1 MKKNHGGRRATVL
14 ASALAS
20 AMCCT
25 GAAAQTQVTLYGIVD
40 IAVAHTDH
48 NDTAG
53 NSSTKLST
61 LTGSLPSRFGLRGSE
76 DLGNGIAAVFTL
88 EGGFGPDTGM
98 LGQGGRLFGRQ
109 SWVGLKG
116 PWGTVQLGRV
126 PTMTFHAL
134 AKSDVVGPNLF
145 SISSIDPYLPNA
157 RSDNTVGWLGTF
169 GAVTAGATYSLGRDA
184 AAAGGPSATNCGGE
198 VPRDAQA
205 CRQAS
210 ALLGYDTGAFGVNA
224 SWDKLRGGTGAAGG
238 LNSSSH
244 YDRRVTVNG
253 YAMVRGARVGAGFIA
268 RTTDAAVSV
277 VRSNLAYLGAS
288 LPLGGPL
295 TLDVQVARRNTKDS
309 PEDTNLAI
317 ARLMYSLSKRTALH
331 GTIGRMDN
339 RGNAAVPLD
348 AGGAVAPG
356 RAQHGVMVGLRH
368 IF

>member
-1 MKKNHGGRRATVL
+1 MNKKHGGRGAAVL
-14 ASALAS
+14 AAALAS
-20 AMCCT
+20 ATCD
-25 GAAAQTQVTLYGIVD
+25 ASAQTQVTPYGIVD
-40 IAVAHTDH
+40 IALAHTDH
-48 NDTAG
+48 NDAAG
-53 NSSTKLST
+53 NASTKLST

-76 DLGNGIAAVFTL
+76 DFGNGIAAVFTL

-169 GAVTAGATYSLGRDA
+169 GAVTAGATYSLGRNA
-184 AAAGGPSATNCGGE
+184 AAAGGPSATNCFGE
-198 VPRDAQA
+198 APRDVQA

-210 ALLGYDTGAFGVNA
+210 VLLGYDTGTYGVNA
-224 SWDKLRGGTGAAGG
+224 SWDKLRGGAGAAGG
-238 LNSSSH
+238 LTTSDR
-244 YDRRVTVNG
+244 YDRRVAVNG
-253 YAMVRGARVGAGFIA
+253 YAMVKGARVGAGIIA
-268 RTTDAAVSV
+268 RTTNAAGGV
-277 VRSNLAYLGAS
+277 VTSNLVYLGAS
-288 LPLGGPL
+288 LPLAGPL
-295 TLDVQVARRNTKDS
+295 TLDVQVARRDTKHS
-309 PEDTNLAI
+309 PDDTNLVL
-317 ARLMYSLSKRTALH
+317 ARLMYALSKRTALH

-348 AGGAVAPG
+348 AGGAVAAG
-356 RAQHGVMVGLRH
+356 RAQHGVMAGLRH
-368 IF
+368 VF